1 MVPNIFFAFYALQ
14 NLPTP
19 LEEFYR
25 KVQEKIAANEQ
36 QNPRLIEDMADSLN
50 RVWRDIQRILHDRR
64 LIINLNVAFFE
75 RLGECYGKMSALEVA
90 CRDTMIPIEVE
101 AVREFLEKF
110 KHLRMEVLSAIMNP
124 LTVGNQLLEK
134 LKEIVNA
141 GSLDSRPEQ
150 ILEESKRSVIVVES
164 WLEDLSDKRNNLE
177 TAFLNRKIQLEQCL
191 ILAQLTKD
199 LIELEKILNKQRDEI
214 LGTFT
219 LGESS
224 RHAASIL
231 EDYGTWKI
239 DAVALRDKSLK
250 ITRTTEEVV
259 KQGSFTGNEACAKA
273 YSVLANCTEYYDEI
287 DLRES
292 LLGQS
297 KEFFTMAENVLLRL
311 DDLEAQLKRV
321 SLRPGSPN
329 IIPVHLKLMQE
340 VSIAINKVLEL
351 GYSLIDEV
359 GRTKPE
365 VLGVKNIVEE
375 IERRKLYLETAFS
388 KTSEKHIK
396 VSEELNRFLQQYN
409 DIFQWIES
417 QKLEKIINGPINF
430 MGTNSNQAK
439 ECLNVHQQL
448 LREIEVRFMTVT
460 LLLQLKITKFFFI
473 LD

>member
-1 MVPNIFFAFYALQ
+1 
-14 NLPTP
+14 
-19 LEEFYR
+19 
-25 KVQEKIAANEQ
+25 
-36 QNPRLIEDMADSLN
+36 MADSLN
-50 RVWRDIQRILHDRR
+50 RVWSDIQKILHDRR

-110 KHLRMEVLSAIMNP
+110 KHLRMEVLSSIMNP

-134 LKEIVNA
+134 LKDVVNV
-141 GSLDSRPEQ
+141 GSLDSRPDQ
-150 ILEESKRSVIVVES
+150 ILDESKRSVVVVES

-199 LIELEKILNKQRDEI
+199 LFELEKMLIKQRDEV

-219 LGESS
+219 LGDSS
-224 RHAASIL
+224 RHSESL
-231 EDYGTWKI
+231 LQDYGAWKI
-239 DAVALRDKSLK
+239 DATALRDKSLK

-259 KQGSFTGNEACAKA
+259 KQGSFTGDEACGKA
-273 YSVLANCTEYYDEI
+273 YSVLASCTEYLDEI

-292 LLGQS
+292 LLQQS
-297 KEFFTMAENVLLRL
+297 KNFFINAEGVLRRL
-311 DDLEAQLKRV
+311 DEFENEIRK
-321 SLRPGSPN
+321 LRPGSPN

-340 VSIAINKVLEL
+340 VNTAVNDALEF

-365 VLGVKNIVEE
+365 VSGVKNVVDE
-375 IERRKLYLETAFS
+375 IERRKIYLDSAFS

-396 VSEELNRFLQQYN
+396 VSEELNIFLQQYN
-409 DIFQWIES
+409 DIFSWIEM
-417 QKLEKIINGPINF
+417 QKRDKIINGPINF
-430 MGTNSNQAK
+430 MGNNMQQAK
-439 ECLNVHQQL
+439 DCVNIHQQL
-448 LREIEVRFMTVT
+448 LRELEV
-460 LLLQLKITKFFFI
+460 
-473 LD
+473 